1 MADQDNIGLFTLTSV
16 ATLDFPHLF
25 EAKAFVKNGKPA
37 GEPKFGANFII
48 DPNHVDLQNLKAAM
62 AKVAKAKWPSRA
74 LGELKFPLSRGDEL
88 ADKRKKKTGK
98 DDAEHLRG
106 KLVITARSKFPP
118 ALGGREN
125 GKDVDYDT
133 EIKRSQAKTKFYSGT
148 ECLAQF
154 NFVAY
159 EGGQGPDGVTAYL
172 QQVYTFNR
180 GAKIAGAGRSAAE
193 TFRGYTGTAT
203 EEDPTG
209 GNWDTSSRDEI
220 PF

>member
-1 MADQDNIGLFTLTSV
+1 MADQENIGLFTLTSIAV
-16 ATLDFPHLF
+16 LDFPHLF
-25 EAKAFVKNGKPA
+25 EAKAFKRNGKES

-48 DPNHVDLQNLKAAM
+48 PQDHPDLANLKATM
-62 AKVAKAKWPSRA
+62 ARVAKAKWPSRS
-74 LGELKFPLSRGDEL
+74 LGELKFPLTAGDKL
-88 ADKRKKKTGK
+88 ADKRKAKAGK
-98 DDAEHLRG
+98 DDADHMRG
-106 KLVITARSKFPP
+106 KLVLTARSKFPP

-133 EIKRSQAKTKFYSGT
+133 EIKKSQAKTKFYSGC
-148 ECLAQF
+148 EVLAQF

-159 EGGQGPDGVTAYL
+159 EGGTGPDGVTAYL
-172 QQVYTFNR
+172 QMVYTFNR

-209 GNWDTSSRDEI
+209 GWEQAGDEI

>member
-1 MADQDNIGLFTLTSV
+1 MADAENIGLFTLTSV
-16 ATLDFPHLF
+16 AVLDFPHLL

-48 DPNHVDLQNLKAAM
+48 PNDHPDLANLKATM
-62 AKVAKAKWPSRA
+62 ARVAKAKWPNRPLS
-74 LGELKFPLSRGDEL
+74 ELKFPLTAGDKL
-88 ADKRKKKTGK
+88 ADKRKQKSGK
-98 DDAEHLRG
+98 DDADHMRG
-106 KLVITARSKFPP
+106 KLVITARSQFPP

-148 ECLAQF
+148 DCLAQF

-203 EEDPTG
+203 DEDPTG
-209 GNWDTSSRDEI
+209 DWDNNSRDEI